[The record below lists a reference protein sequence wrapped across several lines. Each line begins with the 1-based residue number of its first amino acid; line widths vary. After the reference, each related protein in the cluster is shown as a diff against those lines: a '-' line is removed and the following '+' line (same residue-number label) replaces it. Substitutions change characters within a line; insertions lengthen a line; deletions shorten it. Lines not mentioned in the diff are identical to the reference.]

1 MPSPINLPTDPTI
14 FSGKTLGDVI
24 GATLPYIYV
33 FSGLGLLLMLILGG
47 IELMTAA
54 GDPKKVESGYGRIKT
69 GMIGFF
75 IVFVSY
81 MVVKVVE
88 VVLGVKIF

>member
-1 MPSPINLPTDPTI
+1 MPSPVSLPTDPTI
-14 FSGKTLGDVI
+14 FSGKTLGDVVS
-24 GATLPYIYV
+24 AMLPYIYV
-33 FSGLGLLLMLILGG
+33 FSGFGLLLMLILGG

-69 GMIGFF
+69 GVIGFF
-75 IVFVSY
+75 IVFLSY

-88 VVLGVKIF
+88 VVLGIKVL

>member
-1 MPSPINLPTDPTI
+1 MPSPVSLPPDPTI
-14 FSGKTLGDVI
+14 FSGKTVGDVVS
-24 GATLPYIYV
+24 ATLPYIYV

-69 GMIGFF
+69 GLIGFV
-75 IVFVSY
+75 IVFISY
-81 MVVKVVE
+81 MVVQVVE